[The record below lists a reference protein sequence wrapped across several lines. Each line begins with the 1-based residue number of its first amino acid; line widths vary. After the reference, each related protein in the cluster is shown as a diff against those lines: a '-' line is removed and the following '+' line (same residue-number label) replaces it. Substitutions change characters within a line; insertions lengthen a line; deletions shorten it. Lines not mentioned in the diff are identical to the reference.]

1 MSKNSSLKQ
10 SVLTEEEIAKI
21 SALNEIALSRGQT
34 LAQMALSWVLRRKE
48 VASVIIG
55 ASSREQI
62 EDNLSLNA
70 EFTEQ
75 ELAAIDEISKK

>member
-1 MSKNSSLKQ
+1 
-10 SVLTEEEIAKI
+10 
-21 SALNEIALSRGQT
+21 
-34 LAQMALSWVLRRKE
+34 MALSWVLRRKE